1 MRICSMDRVLIWAML
16 VILCFGFWWFVAD
29 FTKPIIERVYY
40 ASHPLP
46 KPTAWVC
53 DFCYYQWIS
62 PPEPPPQCPRCGQK
76 LREVK

>member
-1 MRICSMDRVLIWAML
+1 MKALVVLTS
-16 VILCFGFWWFVAD
+16 VILLSIAISLGVVPF
-29 FTKPIIERVYY
+29 IERVYY